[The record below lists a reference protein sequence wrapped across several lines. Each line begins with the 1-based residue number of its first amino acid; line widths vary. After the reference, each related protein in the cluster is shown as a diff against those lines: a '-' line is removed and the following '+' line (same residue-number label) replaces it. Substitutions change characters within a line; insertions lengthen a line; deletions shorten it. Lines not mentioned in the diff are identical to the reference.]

1 MARAKSK
8 DWFKD
13 IIETGRKRGQLSL
26 DELNNALPKTDLT
39 PEQLNDVMYKLN
51 EMGVEIVNSEAAM
64 RRLRRQ
70 MLANKTEALFDRKQR
85 REDEDYGTAR
95 QDPLRVYLRKMGGVS
110 LLSRQI
116 LGRHARRP
124 VDQLDVARRK
134 RGAPLRSAPA
144 WARNSASIP

>member
-70 MLANKTEALFDRKQR
+70 MLANKTEALF
-85 REDEDYGTAR
+85 
-95 QDPLRVYLRKMGGVS
+95 
-110 LLSRQI
+110 
-116 LGRHARRP
+116 
-124 VDQLDVARRK
+124 
-134 RGAPLRSAPA
+134 
-144 WARNSASIP
+144 